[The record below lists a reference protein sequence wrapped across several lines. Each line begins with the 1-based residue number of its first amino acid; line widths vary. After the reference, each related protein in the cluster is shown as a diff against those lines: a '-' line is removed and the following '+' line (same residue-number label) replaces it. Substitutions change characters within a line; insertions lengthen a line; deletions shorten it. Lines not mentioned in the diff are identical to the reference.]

1 MENFSYTYSLFKG
14 SYSMESKIIEFSII
28 LLNKCSRADKGNL
41 QIIIHFYSQHLH
53 YPNTLSYFFISY
65 DITSLGNIHPITF

>member
-1 MENFSYTYSLFKG
+1 
-14 SYSMESKIIEFSII
+14 MESKIIEYSII
-28 LLNKCSRADKGNL
+28 LLNKCSTADKGNL

-65 DITSLGNIHPITF
+65 DITSLGNIHPITFWKYSKHPIKGH